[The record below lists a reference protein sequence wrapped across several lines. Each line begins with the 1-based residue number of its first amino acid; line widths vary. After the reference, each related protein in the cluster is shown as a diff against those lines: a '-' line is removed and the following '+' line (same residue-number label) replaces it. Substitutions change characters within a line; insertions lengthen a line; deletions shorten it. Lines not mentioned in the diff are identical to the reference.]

1 MTGKTIFE
9 MFFFETF
16 FFEIFFSYFFNQN
29 FVSKI
34 LFLGSSD
41 IIEHVSIEKKSKI
54 QNKFLAIFGGWSRDH
69 ITPNISGW
77 GRKFKNRYSAA
88 ICILTRHPDLKYEPN
103 RSRGLGCRGGA
114 TDFVTAH
121 LVIWFHL

>member
-1 MTGKTIFE
+1 MYPSKKNQKN
-9 MFFFETF
+9 FFDDFW
-16 FFEIFFSYFFNQN
+16 
-29 FVSKI
+29 
-34 LFLGSSD
+34 
-41 IIEHVSIEKKSKI
+41 
-54 QNKFLAIFGGWSRDH
+54 GWSRDQ
-69 ITPNISGW
+69 ITPNISGR

-121 LVIWFHL
+121 LVIWFRL

>member
-1 MTGKTIFE
+1 MWRDFP
-9 MFFFETF
+9 
-16 FFEIFFSYFFNQN
+16 
-29 FVSKI
+29 
-34 LFLGSSD
+34 
-41 IIEHVSIEKKSKI
+41 
-54 QNKFLAIFGGWSRDH
+54 IFGGWSRDH

-121 LVIWFHL
+121 LVIWFRLYMIILFTLLFSLIFRVKVRDYDCSEVQAWKLFRELRTCS